1 MSKGRQ
7 GGRVSTSVTADQA
20 QEIRDAVA
28 EKWGF
33 VPNLVEQLVVSPET
47 ARLYL
52 EGSEIIAGGL
62 LNEEEQNA
70 VKLAVS
76 AANSC
81 GYCRSAHRALGRRAG
96 TSTDDLQ
103 RIDGGDLPSDER
115 LAPLVR
121 ATRLVMDKRGWLDE
135 ADLKAL
141 EAEGVDRR
149 RLYEIISIVA
159 LKTVSNYVNHIAH
172 TAVDP
177 EFGG

>member
-1 MSKGRQ
+1 MNSA
-7 GGRVSTSVTADQA
+7 VSIDQA
-20 QEIRDAVA
+20 QQIRDAVE

-76 AANSC
+76 TANGC
-81 GYCRSAHRALGRRAG
+81 TYCRSAHRALGGKAG
-96 TSTDDLQ
+96 TSAEDLE
-103 RIDGGDLPSDER
+103 RIDAGELPSDDR
-115 LAPLVR
+115 LAALVR
-121 ATRLVMDKRGWLDE
+121 ATRLAMDKRGWLD
-135 ADLKAL
+135 AGDLERL
-141 EAEGVDRR
+141 EAEGIDRR
-149 RLYEIISIVA
+149 RLYEIVSIIA
-159 LKTVSNYVNHIAH
+159 LKTISNYVNHIAH
-172 TAVDP
+172 TAVDV

>member
-1 MSKGRQ
+1 MDSA
-7 GGRVSTSVTADQA
+7 VSTDQA
-20 QEIRDAVA
+20 QQIKDAVKQ
-28 EKWGF
+28 EWGF

-76 AANSC
+76 TANGC
-81 GYCRSAHRALGRRAG
+81 NYCRSAHRALGRKAG
-96 TSTDDLQ
+96 TSAEDLQ
-103 RIDGGDLPSDER
+103 RIEAGELPEDDR
-115 LAPLVR
+115 LATLVR
-121 ATRLVMDKRGWLDE
+121 ATRLVMDERGWLD
-135 ADLKAL
+135 ADDL
-141 EAEGVDRR
+141 EKLQAEGIDRR
-149 RLYEIISIVA
+149 RLYEIVSIVA

-172 TAVDP
+172 TEVDP